1 MKPREPCAG
10 RNAASGFVQLKN
22 KFIMGHFSLDF
33 KKAKGSSDARE
44 SDHIER
50 KVIPDNAD
58 PTRTHLNREL
68 VKMPSGVYGRDEAI
82 AHRIKTAG
90 IKRKI
95 TNDQVRVIRTVL
107 SGTHEDMM
115 NIAANGQL
123 DDWCNDSLK
132 WLQDTFGKEN
142 VVSVVLHMDEHTP
155 HLHASIVPIVT
166 GERRK
171 AKNKT
176 AEEGKRTYRKKA
188 NAVRLCADDVLNRDK
203 MVGYHDSYAE
213 AMGKYGLKR
222 GVRGS
227 DARHTTTAQ
236 YYRNIKRETERLQ
249 NCMKLL
255 QSDVEE
261 AERLLKQTKSEINT
275 EKLQAAKTEAKT
287 ALVSK
292 IGSLLGSGKLK
303 EVEQHNK
310 KLCELVTDREQ
321 YIDELHEK
329 IQRMEDR
336 HSGQLSEV
344 QQKHQSEVMELKN
357 KHATDVSFLNGIICK
372 AKQWFP
378 RLEALLQIE
387 NLCRKIGFTTEQ
399 TEQLLTGKALN
410 FSGSLYSD
418 EHRKK
423 FIVKNA
429 EIKVFPTSAK
439 PNLLILAVN
448 RQPITEWFKEQ
459 WDSLKSR
466 IYTRGRKF
474 GI

>member
-1 MKPREPCAG
+1 
-10 RNAASGFVQLKN
+10 
-22 KFIMGHFSLDF
+22 MGHFSLDF

-249 NCMKLL
+249 NGIKLL
-255 QSDVEE
+255 QSDIEE

-275 EKLQAAKTEAKT
+275 EKLQAAKTEAKA

-439 PNLLILAVN
+439 PDLLILAVN

-466 IYTRGRKF
+466 IYTSGRKF

>member
-1 MKPREPCAG
+1 
-10 RNAASGFVQLKN
+10 
-22 KFIMGHFSLDF
+22 MGHFSLDY

-50 KVIPDNAD
+50 KVIPDNAA

-115 NIAANGQL
+115 NIAEKGQL
-123 DDWCNDSLK
+123 DNWCNDSLK

-188 NAVRLCADDVLNRDK
+188 NAVRLCTDDVLNRDK
-203 MVGYHDSYAE
+203 MIGYHDSYAQ
-213 AMGKYGLKR
+213 AMSKYGLKR
-222 GVRGS
+222 GIRGS

-236 YYRNIKRETERLQ
+236 YYRNIKRETDRLQ

-255 QSDVEE
+255 QSDINE
-261 AERLLKQTKSEINT
+261 AQQFLQKTKSEVNT

-287 ALVSK
+287 AFVSK

-303 EVEQHNK
+303 EVEQANK

-329 IQRMEDR
+329 MQRIEDSHER
-336 HSGQLSEV
+336 QLGEM
-344 QQKHQSEVMELKN
+344 QQKHQSEVEKLTS
-357 KHATDVSFLNGIICK
+357 KHSSEVTTLNGIIRK
-372 AKQWFP
+372 AKRWFP
-378 RLEALLQIE
+378 MLEARLQMEI
-387 NLCRKIGFTTEQ
+387 LCQKIGFTAEHIGV
-399 TEQLLTGKALN
+399 LLTGKALN
-410 FSGSLYSD
+410 FSGSLYSE
-418 EHRKK
+418 EHRRK
-423 FIVKNA
+423 FKVEDA
-429 EIKVFPTSAK
+429 EIKVFSDSTK
-439 PNLLILAVN
+439 PNQLFLHIN
-448 RQPITEWFKEQ
+448 RQPIVDWFKEQ
-459 WDSLKSR
+459 WNNIKLHLFSQRKGLKL
-466 IYTRGRKF
+466 
-474 GI
+474 

>member
-1 MKPREPCAG
+1 
-10 RNAASGFVQLKN
+10 
-22 KFIMGHFSLDF
+22 MGHFSLDF
-33 KKAKGSSDARE
+33 KKAKGSSDTRE

-115 NIAANGQL
+115 SIAANGQL

-132 WLQDTFGKEN
+132 WLQDTFGREN

-171 AKNKT
+171 ARSKT
-176 AEEGKRTYRKKA
+176 TEESKRTYRKKV

-213 AMGKYGLKR
+213 AMSKYGLKR

-227 DARHTTTAQ
+227 DARHITTAQ

-261 AERLLKQTKSEINT
+261 AQQLLQQTKSEIST
-275 EKLQAAKTEAKT
+275 EKLQAAKMEAKT

-303 EVEQHNK
+303 EVEQHNQ

-321 YIDELHEK
+321 YIDELHGK
-329 IQRMEDR
+329 MQRMEDS
-336 HSGQLSEV
+336 HTQQLGEM
-344 QQKHQSEVMELKN
+344 QQKHQTEVADLKS
-357 KHATDVSFLNGIICK
+357 KHATEVSFLNDIFRK
-372 AKQWFP
+372 AKRWFP
-378 RLEALLQIE
+378 MLEARLQME
-387 NLCRKIGFTTEQ
+387 DQCRKIGFTAEQ
-399 TEQLLTGKALN
+399 IGVLLTGKALN
-410 FSGSLYSD
+410 FSGSLYSE
-418 EHRKK
+418 EHKRK
-423 FIVKNA
+423 FNVENA
-429 EIKVFPTSAK
+429 EIKMFSDSTK
-439 PNLLILAVN
+439 PNQLFLYIN
-448 RQPITEWFKEQ
+448 RQPVIEWFKVQ
-459 WDSLKSR
+459 WNKLRPFKR
-466 IYTRGRKF
+466 QMIKY
-474 GI
+474 

>member
-1 MKPREPCAG
+1 
-10 RNAASGFVQLKN
+10 
-22 KFIMGHFSLDF
+22 MGHFSLDF

-58 PTRTHLNREL
+58 PMSTHLNREL

-236 YYRNIKRETERLQ
+236 YYRNIKRETDRLQ

-255 QSDVEE
+255 QSDINE
-261 AERLLKQTKSEINT
+261 AQQFLQKTKSEVNT

-287 ALVSK
+287 AFVSK

-303 EVEQHNK
+303 EVEQANK

-321 YIDELHEK
+321 DIDELHEK
-329 IQRMEDR
+329 MQRIEDSHER
-336 HSGQLSEV
+336 QLGEM
-344 QQKHQSEVMELKN
+344 QQKHQSEVEKLTS
-357 KHATDVSFLNGIICK
+357 KHSSEVTTLNGIIRK
-372 AKQWFP
+372 AKRWFP
-378 RLEALLQIE
+378 MLEARLQME
-387 NLCRKIGFTTEQ
+387 NLCQKIGFTAEQ
-399 TEQLLTGKALN
+399 TGVILTGKALEY
-410 FSGSLYSD
+410 SGLLYSE
-418 EHRKK
+418 EHKRK
-423 FIVKNA
+423 FNVENA
-429 EIKVFPTSAK
+429 EIKVFSDSTK
-439 PNLLILAVN
+439 PNQLFLYIN
-448 RQPITEWFKEQ
+448 RQPIVEWFKEQ
-459 WDSLKSR
+459 WDNLWRVTKCRLKL
-466 IYTRGRKF
+466 
-474 GI
+474 

>member
-1 MKPREPCAG
+1 
-10 RNAASGFVQLKN
+10 
-22 KFIMGHFSLDF
+22 MGHFSLDF

-82 AHRIKTAG
+82 SHRIKTAG

-115 NIAANGQL
+115 NIAEKGQL
-123 DDWCNDSLK
+123 DNWCNDSLK

-188 NAVRLCADDVLNRDK
+188 NAVRLCTDDVLNRDK
-203 MVGYHDSYAE
+203 MIGYHDSYAQ

-236 YYRNIKRETERLQ
+236 YYRNIKRETDRLQ

-255 QSDVEE
+255 QSDINE
-261 AERLLKQTKSEINT
+261 AQQLLQKTKSEVNT

-287 ALVSK
+287 AFVSK

-303 EVEQHNK
+303 EVEQANK

-329 IQRMEDR
+329 MQRIEDSHER
-336 HSGQLSEV
+336 QLGEM
-344 QQKHQSEVMELKN
+344 QQKHQSEVEKLTS
-357 KHATDVSFLNGIICK
+357 KHSSEVTTLNGIIRK
-372 AKQWFP
+372 AKRWFP
-378 RLEALLQIE
+378 MLEARLQMEI
-387 NLCRKIGFTTEQ
+387 LCQKIGFTAEHIGV
-399 TEQLLTGKALN
+399 LLTGKALN
-410 FSGSLYSD
+410 FSGSLYSE
-418 EHRKK
+418 EHRRK
-423 FIVKNA
+423 FKVEDA
-429 EIKVFPTSAK
+429 EIKVFSDSTK
-439 PNLLILAVN
+439 PNQLFLHIN
-448 RQPITEWFKEQ
+448 RQPIVDWFKEQ
-459 WDSLKSR
+459 WNNIKLHLFSQRKGLKL
-466 IYTRGRKF
+466 
-474 GI
+474 

>member
-1 MKPREPCAG
+1 
-10 RNAASGFVQLKN
+10 
-22 KFIMGHFSLDF
+22 
-33 KKAKGSSDARE
+33 
-44 SDHIER
+44 
-50 KVIPDNAD
+50 
-58 PTRTHLNREL
+58 
-68 VKMPSGVYGRDEAI
+68 MPSGVYGRDEAI

-115 NIAANGQL
+115 NIAANDQL

-176 AEEGKRTYRKKA
+176 TEEGKRTYRKKA

-213 AMGKYGLKR
+213 VMGKYGLKR

-227 DARHTTTAQ
+227 DARHTSTAQ

-287 ALVSK
+287 AFVSK
-292 IGSLLGSGKLK
+292 ICSLLGSGKLK
-303 EVEQHNK
+303 EVEQHNQ

-321 YIDELHEK
+321 YIDELHGK
-329 IQRMEDR
+329 MQRMEDS
-336 HSGQLSEV
+336 HTQQLGEM
-344 QQKHQSEVMELKN
+344 QQKHQAEVVDLKS
-357 KHATDVSFLNGIICK
+357 KHSTEVTMLNNIIRK
-372 AKQWFP
+372 AKRWFP
-378 RLEALLQIE
+378 MLEAYLQIE
-387 NLCRKIGFTTEQ
+387 SLCKRIGFTAEQ
-399 TEQLLTGKALN
+399 ISVLLAGKALN
-410 FSGSLYSD
+410 FSGSLYS
-418 EHRKK
+418 EKHRRK
-423 FIVKNA
+423 FNVENA
-429 EIKVFPTSAK
+429 EIKVFSDSTK
-439 PNLLILAVN
+439 PNQLFLCIN
-448 RQPITEWFKEQ
+448 RQPIVEWFKEQ
-459 WDSLKSR
+459 WNISKDRRTLNPK
-466 IYTRGRKF
+466 INKEEK
-474 GI
+474 I

>member
-1 MKPREPCAG
+1 
-10 RNAASGFVQLKN
+10 
-22 KFIMGHFSLDF
+22 MGHFSLDF

-95 TNDQVRVIRTVL
+95 TNDQVRVIRAVL

-115 NIAANGQL
+115 NIAEKGQL
-123 DDWCNDSLK
+123 DNWCNDSLR

-155 HLHASIVPIVT
+155 HLHASVIPIVT

-171 AKNKT
+171 AKP

-188 NAVRLCADDVLNRDK
+188 NVVRLCADDVLNRDK
-203 MVGYHDSYAE
+203 MIGYHDSYAQ
-213 AMGKYGLKR
+213 AMSKYGLKR

-236 YYRNIKRETERLQ
+236 YYRNIKRETDRLQ
-249 NCMKLL
+249 NSMKLL
-255 QSDVEE
+255 QSDINE
-261 AERLLKQTKSEINT
+261 AQRLLQKTKSEVNT
-275 EKLQAAKTEAKT
+275 EKLQAAKMEAKT

-303 EVEQHNK
+303 EVEQTNR

-329 IQRMEDR
+329 MQRMEDSHER
-336 HSGQLSEV
+336 QLGEM
-344 QQKHQSEVMELKN
+344 QQKHQSEVEKLVS
-357 KHATDVSFLNGIICK
+357 KHSSEVTTLNGIIRK
-372 AKQWFP
+372 AKRWFP
-378 RLEALLQIE
+378 MLEAHLQME
-387 NLCRKIGFTTEQ
+387 SLCQKIGFTAEQ
-399 TEQLLTGKALN
+399 IGVLLIGKALN
-410 FSGSLYSD
+410 FSGSLYSE
-418 EHRKK
+418 EHRRK
-423 FIVKNA
+423 FNVEDA
-429 EIKVFPTSAK
+429 EIKVFADSTK
-439 PNLLILAVN
+439 PNQLFLYIN
-448 RQPITEWFKEQ
+448 RQPIVEWFKEQ
-459 WDSLKSR
+459 WDNIKLQTQRRFKL
-466 IYTRGRKF
+466 
-474 GI
+474 

>member
-1 MKPREPCAG
+1 
-10 RNAASGFVQLKN
+10 
-22 KFIMGHFSLDF
+22 
-33 KKAKGSSDARE
+33 
-44 SDHIER
+44 
-50 KVIPDNAD
+50 
-58 PTRTHLNREL
+58 
-68 VKMPSGVYGRDEAI
+68 MPSGVYGRDEAI

>member
-1 MKPREPCAG
+1 
-10 RNAASGFVQLKN
+10 
-22 KFIMGHFSLDF
+22 MGHFSLDF

-171 AKNKT
+171 ARSKPT
-176 AEEGKRTYRKKA
+176 EEGKRTYRKKA

-203 MVGYHDSYAE
+203 MIGYHDSYAE

-227 DARHTTTAQ
+227 DARHTTTTQ

-249 NCMKLL
+249 
-255 QSDVEE
+255 
-261 AERLLKQTKSEINT
+261 
-275 EKLQAAKTEAKT
+275 AAKTEAKT
-287 ALVSK
+287 AFVSK

-303 EVEQHNK
+303 EVEQHNR

-329 IQRMEDR
+329 IQRTEDS
-336 HSGQLSEV
+336 HSKQLDEM
-344 QQKHQSEVMELKN
+344 QRKHQSEVANLES
-357 KHATDVSFLNGIICK
+357 KHSTEVTMLNNIIRR
-372 AKQWFP
+372 AKRWFP
-378 RLEALLQIE
+378 MLEARLQME
-387 NLCRKIGFTTEQ
+387 DLCRKIGFTVEQ
-399 TEQLLTGKALN
+399 IGVLLTGKALN
-410 FSGSLYSD
+410 FSGSLYSE
-418 EHRKK
+418 EHRRK
-423 FIVKNA
+423 FNVENA
-429 EIKVFPTSAK
+429 EIKVFSDSTK
-439 PNLLILAVN
+439 PNQLFLYIN
-448 RQPITEWFKEQ
+448 RQPIIEWFKEQ
-459 WDSLKSR
+459 WNISKDRRNHHFRL
-466 IYTRGRKF
+466 
-474 GI
+474 

>member
-1 MKPREPCAG
+1 
-10 RNAASGFVQLKN
+10 
-22 KFIMGHFSLDF
+22 MGHFSLDF

-115 NIAANGQL
+115 NIAANDQL

-176 AEEGKRTYRKKA
+176 TEEGKRTYRKKA
-188 NAVRLCADDVLNRDK
+188 NVVRLCADDVLNRDK

-227 DARHTTTAQ
+227 DARHTSTAQ

-275 EKLQAAKTEAKT
+275 EKLQAAKTEAKA

-357 KHATDVSFLNGIICK
+357 KHATDVSLLNGIICK

>member
-1 MKPREPCAG
+1 
-10 RNAASGFVQLKN
+10 
-22 KFIMGHFSLDF
+22 MGHFSLDF

-50 KVIPDNAD
+50 EVIPDNAD

-82 AHRIKTAG
+82 VHRIKTAG

-176 AEEGKRTYRKKA
+176 AEEGKRTYRKKV

-303 EVEQHNK
+303 EVEQHNR

-329 IQRMEDR
+329 MQRMEDSHCQQLGEMQQQHQAEIEKLTSK
-336 HSGQLSEV
+336 HSSEV
-344 QQKHQSEVMELKN
+344 
-357 KHATDVSFLNGIICK
+357 TTLNGIIRK
-372 AKQWFP
+372 AKRWFP
-378 RLEALLQIE
+378 MLEAYLQME
-387 NLCRKIGFTTEQ
+387 NLCQKIGFTAEQ
-399 TEQLLTGKALN
+399 IGVLLTGKALN
-410 FSGSLYSD
+410 FSGSLYS
-418 EHRKK
+418 EEYRRK
-423 FIVKNA
+423 FNVENT
-429 EIKVFPTSAK
+429 EIKVFSDSTK
-439 PNLLILAVN
+439 PNQLFLCVN
-448 RQPITEWFKEQ
+448 RQPIVEWFKVQ
-459 WDSLKSR
+459 WNNLKNQIR
-466 IYTRGRKF
+466 PKLH
-474 GI
+474 

>member
-1 MKPREPCAG
+1 
-10 RNAASGFVQLKN
+10 
-22 KFIMGHFSLDF
+22 MGHFSLDF

-236 YYRNIKRETERLQ
+236 YYRNIKRETDRLQ

>member
-1 MKPREPCAG
+1 
-10 RNAASGFVQLKN
+10 
-22 KFIMGHFSLDF
+22 MGHFSLDF

-50 KVIPDNAD
+50 KVIPDNAA

-115 NIAANGQL
+115 NIAEKGQL
-123 DDWCNDSLK
+123 DNWCNDSLM

-188 NAVRLCADDVLNRDK
+188 NAVRLCTDDVLNRDK
-203 MVGYHDSYAE
+203 MIGYHDSYAQ
-213 AMGKYGLKR
+213 AMSKYGLKR
-222 GVRGS
+222 GIRGS

-236 YYRNIKRETERLQ
+236 YYRNIKRETDRLQ
-249 NCMKLL
+249 NCIKLL
-255 QSDVEE
+255 QSDINE
-261 AERLLKQTKSEINT
+261 ARQLLQKTKSEVNT

-287 ALVSK
+287 AFVSK

-303 EVEQHNK
+303 EVEQANK

-329 IQRMEDR
+329 MQRIEDSHER
-336 HSGQLSEV
+336 QLGEM
-344 QQKHQSEVMELKN
+344 QQKHQSEVEKLTS
-357 KHATDVSFLNGIICK
+357 KHSSEVTTLNGIIRK
-372 AKQWFP
+372 AKRWFP
-378 RLEALLQIE
+378 MLEARLQMEI
-387 NLCRKIGFTTEQ
+387 LCQKIGFTAEHIGV
-399 TEQLLTGKALN
+399 LLTGKALN
-410 FSGSLYSD
+410 FSGSLYSE
-418 EHRKK
+418 EHRRK
-423 FIVKNA
+423 FKVEDA
-429 EIKVFPTSAK
+429 EIKVFSDSTK
-439 PNLLILAVN
+439 PNQLFLHIN
-448 RQPITEWFKEQ
+448 RQPIVDWFKEQ
-459 WDSLKSR
+459 WNNIKLHLFSQRKGLKL
-466 IYTRGRKF
+466 
-474 GI
+474 

>member
-1 MKPREPCAG
+1 
-10 RNAASGFVQLKN
+10 
-22 KFIMGHFSLDF
+22 MGHFSLDF

-227 DARHTTTAQ
+227 HARHTTTAQ

-275 EKLQAAKTEAKT
+275 EKLQAAKT

-303 EVEQHNK
+303 EVEQHNR

-329 IQRMEDR
+329 IQQMEYSHCQQLGEMQQQHQAEVEKLTSKHSSEVTMLNDIIRNAKRWFPMLEARLQMED
-336 HSGQLSEV
+336 Q
-344 QQKHQSEVMELKN
+344 
-357 KHATDVSFLNGIICK
+357 
-372 AKQWFP
+372 
-378 RLEALLQIE
+378 
-387 NLCRKIGFTTEQ
+387 CRRIGFTVEQ
-399 TEQLLTGKALN
+399 IGVLLTGKALN
-410 FSGSLYSD
+410 FSGSLYSE
-418 EHRKK
+418 EHKRK
-423 FIVKNA
+423 FNVENA
-429 EIKVFPTSAK
+429 EIKVFSDFTK
-439 PNLLILAVN
+439 PNQLFLYIN
-448 RQPITEWFKEQ
+448 RQPIVEWLKKQ
-459 WDSLKSR
+459 WNNLRPYKR
-466 IYTRGRKF
+466 QMIKY
-474 GI
+474 

>member
-1 MKPREPCAG
+1 
-10 RNAASGFVQLKN
+10 
-22 KFIMGHFSLDF
+22 MGHFSLDF

-82 AHRIKTAG
+82 SHRIKTAG

-115 NIAANGQL
+115 NIAEKGQL

-171 AKNKT
+171 AKDKPMG
-176 AEEGKRTYRKKA
+176 EGKRTYRKKA
-188 NAVRLCADDVLNRDK
+188 NVVRLCADDVLNRDK

-292 IGSLLGSGKLK
+292 IGSLLGSGKLR
-303 EVEQHNK
+303 EVEQNNK

-321 YIDELHEK
+321 YIDELHET
-329 IQRMEDR
+329 IHRMEDS
-336 HSGQLSEV
+336 HSRQLSEA
-344 QQKHQSEVMELKN
+344 QQKFQSEVMELKS
-357 KHATDVSFLNGIICK
+357 KHATDVSFLNGVICK

-378 RLEALLQIE
+378 RLEAFLQIE
-387 NLCRKIGFTTEQ
+387 RLCRKIGFTTEQ
-399 TEQLLTGKALN
+399 TEHLLTGKALK

-418 EHRKK
+418 EHRRK
-423 FIVKNA
+423 FNVEDA
-429 EIKVFPTSAK
+429 EIKVFSTSAK

-459 WDSLKSR
+459 WDNLKSR
-466 IYTRGRKF
+466 IYTKARKF
-474 GI
+474 GV

>member
-1 MKPREPCAG
+1 
-10 RNAASGFVQLKN
+10 
-22 KFIMGHFSLDF
+22 MGHFSLDF
-33 KKAKGSSDARE
+33 KKAKGNSDARE

-115 NIAANGQL
+115 NIMEKGRL

-142 VVSVVLHMDEHTP
+142 VVSAVLHMDEYTP

-166 GERRK
+166 SERRK
-171 AKNKT
+171 AKSKPV
-176 AEEGKRTYRKKA
+176 EEGKRTYRKKA

-203 MVGYHDSYAE
+203 MIGYHDSYAE
-213 AMGKYGLKR
+213 AMSKYGLKR

-249 NCMKLL
+249 NGMKLL
-255 QSDVEE
+255 QSDIEK
-261 AERLLKQTKSEINT
+261 AERLLEQTKSEINT
-275 EKLQAAKTEAKT
+275 EKLQAAKTEAKA

-292 IGSLLGSGKLK
+292 IGSLLGSGKLR
-303 EVEQHNK
+303 EVEQNNK
-310 KLCELVTDREQ
+310 NLRELVTDREQ

-329 IQRMEDR
+329 MQRMEDS
-336 HSGQLSEV
+336 HSRQLSEV
-344 QQKHQSEVMELKN
+344 QQKHQSEVLELKS

-378 RLEALLQIE
+378 RLEAFLQIE
-387 NLCRKIGFTTEQ
+387 KLCRKIGLTAEQ
-399 TEQLLTGKALN
+399 TEHLLTGNPLK

-418 EHRKK
+418 EYRKK
-423 FIVKNA
+423 FNVENA
-429 EIKVFPTSAK
+429 EIKVFSTSAK

-448 RQPITEWFKEQ
+448 RQPIAEWFKEQ

-474 GI
+474 GT

>member
-1 MKPREPCAG
+1 
-10 RNAASGFVQLKN
+10 
-22 KFIMGHFSLDF
+22 MGHFSLDF

-44 SDHIER
+44 SDHIEH
-50 KVIPDNAD
+50 KVIPDNAA

-115 NIAANGQL
+115 NIAEKGQL
-123 DDWCNDSLK
+123 DNWCNDSLK

-188 NAVRLCADDVLNRDK
+188 NAVRLCTDDVLNRDK
-203 MVGYHDSYAE
+203 MIGYHDSYAQ
-213 AMGKYGLKR
+213 AMSKYGLKR
-222 GVRGS
+222 GIRGS

-236 YYRNIKRETERLQ
+236 YYRNIKRETDRLQ

-255 QSDVEE
+255 QSDINE
-261 AERLLKQTKSEINT
+261 AQQLLQKTKSEVNT

-287 ALVSK
+287 AFVSK

-303 EVEQHNK
+303 EVEQANK

-329 IQRMEDR
+329 MQRIEDSHER
-336 HSGQLSEV
+336 QLGEM
-344 QQKHQSEVMELKN
+344 QQKHQSEVEKLTS
-357 KHATDVSFLNGIICK
+357 KHSSEVTTLNGIIRK
-372 AKQWFP
+372 AKRWFP
-378 RLEALLQIE
+378 MLEARLQMEI
-387 NLCRKIGFTTEQ
+387 LCQKIGFTAEHIGV
-399 TEQLLTGKALN
+399 LLTGKALN
-410 FSGSLYSD
+410 FSGSLYSE
-418 EHRKK
+418 EHRRK
-423 FIVKNA
+423 FKVEDA
-429 EIKVFPTSAK
+429 EIKVFSDSTK
-439 PNLLILAVN
+439 PNQLFLHIN
-448 RQPITEWFKEQ
+448 RQPIVDWFKEQ
-459 WDSLKSR
+459 WNNIKLHLFSQRKGLKL
-466 IYTRGRKF
+466 
-474 GI
+474 

>member
-1 MKPREPCAG
+1 
-10 RNAASGFVQLKN
+10 
-22 KFIMGHFSLDF
+22 MGHFSLDF

-132 WLQDTFGKEN
+132 WLQNTFGKEN

-155 HLHASIVPIVT
+155 HLHASVVPIVT

-176 AEEGKRTYRKKA
+176 TEEGKRTYRKKA
-188 NAVRLCADDVLNRDK
+188 NVVRLCADDVLNRDK

-227 DARHTTTAQ
+227 DARHTSTAQ

-275 EKLQAAKTEAKT
+275 EKLQAAKTEAKA

-357 KHATDVSFLNGIICK
+357 KHATDVSLLNGIICK

>member
-1 MKPREPCAG
+1 
-10 RNAASGFVQLKN
+10 
-22 KFIMGHFSLDF
+22 MGHFSLDF

-249 NCMKLL
+249 NGIKLL
-255 QSDVEE
+255 QSDIEE

-275 EKLQAAKTEAKT
+275 EKLQAAKTEAKA

>member
-1 MKPREPCAG
+1 
-10 RNAASGFVQLKN
+10 
-22 KFIMGHFSLDF
+22 MGHFSLDF

-50 KVIPDNAD
+50 NVIPDNAD

-236 YYRNIKRETERLQ
+236 YYRNIKQETDRLQ

-255 QSDVEE
+255 QSDISE
-261 AERLLKQTKSEINT
+261 AQRLLQKTKSEVNT

-303 EVEQHNK
+303 EVEQTNR

-329 IQRMEDR
+329 IQRMEDN
-336 HSGQLSEV
+336 HSRQLGDM
-344 QQKHQSEVMELKN
+344 QQKHHSEVEKLVS
-357 KHATDVSFLNGIICK
+357 KHSSEVTTLNGIIRK
-372 AKQWFP
+372 AKRWFP
-378 RLEALLQIE
+378 MLEAYLQME
-387 NLCRKIGFTTEQ
+387 NLCQKIGFTAEQ
-399 TEQLLTGKALN
+399 IGVLLTGKALN
-410 FSGSLYSD
+410 FSGSLYS
-418 EHRKK
+418 EEYRRK
-423 FIVKNA
+423 FNVENA
-429 EIKVFPTSAK
+429 EIKVFSDSTK
-439 PNLLILAVN
+439 PNQLFLCVN
-448 RQPITEWFKEQ
+448 RQPIIEWFKVQ
-459 WDSLKSR
+459 WNNLKNQIR
-466 IYTRGRKF
+466 PKLH
-474 GI
+474 

>member
-1 MKPREPCAG
+1 
-10 RNAASGFVQLKN
+10 
-22 KFIMGHFSLDF
+22 MGHFSLDF
-33 KKAKGSSDARE
+33 KKAKGNSDARE

-115 NIAANGQL
+115 SIMNNGRL

-171 AKNKT
+171 AKSKLV
-176 AEEGKRTYRKKA
+176 EEGKRTYRKKA

-203 MVGYHDSYAE
+203 MIGYHDSYAE
-213 AMGKYGLKR
+213 AMSKYGLMR

-255 QSDVEE
+255 QADIEE

-292 IGSLLGSGKLK
+292 IGSLLGSGKLR
-303 EVEQHNK
+303 EVELHNK

-329 IQRMEDR
+329 IQRMEDS
-336 HSGQLSEV
+336 HSRQLNEV
-344 QQKHQSEVMELKN
+344 QQKHQSEIMGLKN
-357 KHATDVSFLNGIICK
+357 KHATDVSFLNGIVCK

-378 RLEALLQIE
+378 RLEAFLQIE
-387 NLCRKIGFTTEQ
+387 KLCRKIGLTAEQ
-399 TEQLLTGKALN
+399 TEHLLTGKPLK
-410 FSGSLYSD
+410 FSGSIYSD
-418 EHRKK
+418 EYRKK
-423 FIVKNA
+423 FNVENA
-429 EIKVFPTSAK
+429 EIKVFSTSTK

-459 WDSLKSR
+459 WENLKSR
-466 IYTRGRKF
+466 IHAKNRKF

>member
-1 MKPREPCAG
+1 
-10 RNAASGFVQLKN
+10 
-22 KFIMGHFSLDF
+22 MGHFSLDF
-33 KKAKGSSDARE
+33 KKAKGSSDTRE

-236 YYRNIKRETERLQ
+236 YYRNIKRETDRLQ

-255 QSDVEE
+255 QSDISE
-261 AERLLKQTKSEINT
+261 AQRLLQKTKSEVNT
-275 EKLQAAKTEAKT
+275 EKLQDAKTEAKT

-303 EVEQHNK
+303 EVEQTNR

-329 IQRMEDR
+329 IQRMEDN
-336 HSGQLSEV
+336 HSRQLGDM
-344 QQKHQSEVMELKN
+344 QQKHHSEVEKLVS
-357 KHATDVSFLNGIICK
+357 KHSSEVTTLNGIIRK
-372 AKQWFP
+372 AKRWFP
-378 RLEALLQIE
+378 MLEAYLQME
-387 NLCRKIGFTTEQ
+387 NLCQKIGFTAEQ
-399 TEQLLTGKALN
+399 IGVLLTGKALN
-410 FSGSLYSD
+410 FSGSLYS
-418 EHRKK
+418 EEYRRK
-423 FIVKNA
+423 FNVENA
-429 EIKVFPTSAK
+429 EIKVFSDSTK
-439 PNLLILAVN
+439 PNQLFLCVN
-448 RQPITEWFKEQ
+448 RQPIVEWFKVQ
-459 WDSLKSR
+459 WNNLKNQIR
-466 IYTRGRKF
+466 PKLH
-474 GI
+474 

>member
-1 MKPREPCAG
+1 
-10 RNAASGFVQLKN
+10 
-22 KFIMGHFSLDF
+22 MGHFSLDF

-50 KVIPDNAD
+50 KVIPDNAA
-58 PTRTHLNREL
+58 PTRTHLKREL

-115 NIAANGQL
+115 NIAEKGQL
-123 DDWCNDSLK
+123 DNWCNDSLM

-188 NAVRLCADDVLNRDK
+188 NAVRLCTDDVLNRDK
-203 MVGYHDSYAE
+203 MIGYHDSYAQ
-213 AMGKYGLKR
+213 AISKYGLKR
-222 GVRGS
+222 GIRGS

-236 YYRNIKRETERLQ
+236 YYRNIKRETDRLQ

-255 QSDVEE
+255 QSDINE
-261 AERLLKQTKSEINT
+261 ARQLLQKTKSEVNT

-287 ALVSK
+287 AFVSK

-303 EVEQHNK
+303 EVEQANK

-329 IQRMEDR
+329 MQRIEDSHER
-336 HSGQLSEV
+336 QLGEM
-344 QQKHQSEVMELKN
+344 QQKHQSEVEKLTS
-357 KHATDVSFLNGIICK
+357 KHSSEVTTLNGIIRK
-372 AKQWFP
+372 AKRWFP
-378 RLEALLQIE
+378 MLEARLQMEI
-387 NLCRKIGFTTEQ
+387 LCQKIGFTAEHIGV
-399 TEQLLTGKALN
+399 LLTGKALN
-410 FSGSLYSD
+410 FSGSLYSE
-418 EHRKK
+418 EHRRK
-423 FIVKNA
+423 FKVEDA
-429 EIKVFPTSAK
+429 EIKVFSDSTK
-439 PNLLILAVN
+439 PNQLFLHIN
-448 RQPITEWFKEQ
+448 RQPIVDWFKEQ
-459 WDSLKSR
+459 WNNIKLHLFSQRKGLKL
-466 IYTRGRKF
+466 
-474 GI
+474 

>member
-1 MKPREPCAG
+1 
-10 RNAASGFVQLKN
+10 
-22 KFIMGHFSLDF
+22 MGHFSLDF

-50 KVIPDNAD
+50 KVIPDNAA

-115 NIAANGQL
+115 NIAEKGQL
-123 DDWCNDSLK
+123 DNWCNDSLK

-155 HLHASIVPIVT
+155 HLYASIVPIVT

-188 NAVRLCADDVLNRDK
+188 NAVRLCTDDVLNRDK
-203 MVGYHDSYAE
+203 MIGYHDSYAQ
-213 AMGKYGLKR
+213 AMSKYGLKR
-222 GVRGS
+222 GIRGS

-236 YYRNIKRETERLQ
+236 YYRNIKRETDRLQ

-255 QSDVEE
+255 QSDINE
-261 AERLLKQTKSEINT
+261 AQQLLQKTKSEVNT

-287 ALVSK
+287 AFVSK

-303 EVEQHNK
+303 EVEQANK

-329 IQRMEDR
+329 MQRIEDSHER
-336 HSGQLSEV
+336 QLGEM
-344 QQKHQSEVMELKN
+344 QQKHQSEVEKLTS
-357 KHATDVSFLNGIICK
+357 KHSSEVTTLNGIIRK
-372 AKQWFP
+372 AKRWFP
-378 RLEALLQIE
+378 MLEARLQMEI
-387 NLCRKIGFTTEQ
+387 LCQKIGFTAEHIGV
-399 TEQLLTGKALN
+399 LLTGKALN
-410 FSGSLYSD
+410 FSGSLYSE
-418 EHRKK
+418 EHRRK
-423 FIVKNA
+423 FKVEDA
-429 EIKVFPTSAK
+429 EIKVFSDSTK
-439 PNLLILAVN
+439 PNQLFLHIN
-448 RQPITEWFKEQ
+448 RQPIVDWFKEQ
-459 WDSLKSR
+459 WNNIKLHLFSQRKGLKL
-466 IYTRGRKF
+466 
-474 GI
+474 

>member
-1 MKPREPCAG
+1 
-10 RNAASGFVQLKN
+10 
-22 KFIMGHFSLDF
+22 MGHFSLDF

-82 AHRIKTAG
+82 SHRIKTAG

-115 NIAANGQL
+115 NIAEKGQL

-171 AKNKT
+171 AKDKPMG
-176 AEEGKRTYRKKA
+176 EGKRTYRKKA
-188 NAVRLCADDVLNRDK
+188 NVVRLCADDVLNRDK

-261 AERLLKQTKSEINT
+261 AERLLKQT
-275 EKLQAAKTEAKT
+275 
-287 ALVSK
+287 
-292 IGSLLGSGKLK
+292 
-303 EVEQHNK
+303 
-310 KLCELVTDREQ
+310 
-321 YIDELHEK
+321 
-329 IQRMEDR
+329 
-336 HSGQLSEV
+336 
-344 QQKHQSEVMELKN
+344 
-357 KHATDVSFLNGIICK
+357 
-372 AKQWFP
+372 
-378 RLEALLQIE
+378 
-387 NLCRKIGFTTEQ
+387 
-399 TEQLLTGKALN
+399 
-410 FSGSLYSD
+410 
-418 EHRKK
+418 
-423 FIVKNA
+423 
-429 EIKVFPTSAK
+429 
-439 PNLLILAVN
+439 
-448 RQPITEWFKEQ
+448 
-459 WDSLKSR
+459 
-466 IYTRGRKF
+466 
-474 GI
+474 

>member
-1 MKPREPCAG
+1 
-10 RNAASGFVQLKN
+10 
-22 KFIMGHFSLDF
+22 MGHFSLDF
-33 KKAKGSSDARE
+33 KKAKGSSDTRE

-142 VVSVVLHMDEHTP
+142 VISVVLHMDEHTP

-236 YYRNIKRETERLQ
+236 YYRNIKRETDRLQ

-255 QSDVEE
+255 QSDISE
-261 AERLLKQTKSEINT
+261 AQRLLQKTKSEVNT
-275 EKLQAAKTEAKT
+275 EKLQDAKTEAKT

-303 EVEQHNK
+303 EVEQTNR

-329 IQRMEDR
+329 IQRMEDN
-336 HSGQLSEV
+336 HSRQLGDM
-344 QQKHQSEVMELKN
+344 QQKHHSEVEKLVS
-357 KHATDVSFLNGIICK
+357 KHSSEVTTLNGIIRK
-372 AKQWFP
+372 AKRWFP
-378 RLEALLQIE
+378 MLEAYLQME
-387 NLCRKIGFTTEQ
+387 NLCQKIGFTAEQ
-399 TEQLLTGKALN
+399 IGVLLTGKALN
-410 FSGSLYSD
+410 FSGSLYS
-418 EHRKK
+418 EEYRRK
-423 FIVKNA
+423 FNVENA
-429 EIKVFPTSAK
+429 EIKVFSDSTK
-439 PNLLILAVN
+439 PNQLFLCVN
-448 RQPITEWFKEQ
+448 RQPIVEWFKVQ
-459 WDSLKSR
+459 WNNLKNQIR
-466 IYTRGRKF
+466 PKLH
-474 GI
+474 